1 MPEWLQTILAV
12 SGSGSLLGLA
22 VAAVMR
28 SLPYVAKA
36 RASVADTAL
45 VRAQAALV
53 RAQAKK
59 TSEAVAARQLDEF
72 RAEMD
77 RQRADMLTRI
87 TKAEAFAAAANERAD
102 DCENRNRVIIDGL
115 LARIDK
121 LEREELTRRTHPP
134 PPLRRLN
141 GERDDPSNARI
152 ELVVKSEGDKR

>member
-28 SLPYVAKA
+28 ALPYIAQA
-36 RASVADTAL
+36 YAAVADTSL
-45 VRAQAALV
+45 VRAQTALF

-59 TSEAVAARQLDEF
+59 TSADVTAEQL
-72 RAEMD
+72 RAF
-77 RQRADMLTRI
+77 RADMERLV
-87 TKAEAFAAAANERAD
+87 TKAEASVLAANARAD
-102 DCENRNRVIIDGL
+102 KCEQTNAVIIAGL
-115 LARIDK
+115 RERIAK

-134 PPLRRLN
+134 PPLKQI

-152 ELVVKSEGDKR
+152 ELVKRSEGDKR